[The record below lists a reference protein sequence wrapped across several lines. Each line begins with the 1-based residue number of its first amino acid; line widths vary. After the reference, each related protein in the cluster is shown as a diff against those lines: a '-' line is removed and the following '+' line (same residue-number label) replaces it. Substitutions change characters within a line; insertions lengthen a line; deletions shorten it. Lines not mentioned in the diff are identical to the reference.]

1 VQVDLPILLA
11 AAEATQDLGNGE
23 SQTVQLS
30 NGEVTINVQ
39 VTVSADGQ
47 TRDASIVGE
56 VTT

>member
-30 NGEVTINVQ
+30 NGEVEIDVR
-39 VTVSADGQ
+39 VTVSTDGQ
-47 TRDASIVGE
+47 TRDVSIVGE
-56 VTT
+56 P